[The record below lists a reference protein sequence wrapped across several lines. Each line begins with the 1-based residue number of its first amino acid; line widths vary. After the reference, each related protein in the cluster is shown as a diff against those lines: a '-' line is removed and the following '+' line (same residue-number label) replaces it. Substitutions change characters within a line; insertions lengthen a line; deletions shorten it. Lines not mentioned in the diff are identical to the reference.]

1 MATQPRSLVGKVAVV
16 TGAGRGIG
24 RATAAALA
32 RRGARV
38 AIGDVDAASARDA
51 AQELGGGTLGFAL
64 DVTDRPAFS
73 AFLDEVE
80 SRLDALDILVN
91 NAGIMPVGPLL
102 AEDDA
107 TVTRQLEINLHG
119 VIFGSKEAVRR
130 MRPRGSGHI
139 VNVGSIA
146 GNSPLAGAAT
156 YCATKYGVVGFTEV
170 LRLELRDSGV
180 DVTLVNPGHVRTELT
195 AGIKETAAI
204 KPVGPEAVAEAI
216 VGALECPRFEVW
228 VPARLGPTV
237 RLGRLAPR
245 RAMDALGRALNA
257 DRALLD
263 YDARARARYDARAAA
278 SAPAADHLVEEQHKA
293 IA

>member
-24 RATAAALA
+24 RATAVALA

-38 AIGDVDAASARDA
+38 AIGDVDGASAQDA
-51 AQELGGGTLGFAL
+51 ARELGGGALGLAL
-64 DVTDRPAFS
+64 DVTDRPAFA
-73 AFLDEVE
+73 AFLDGIE
-80 SRLDALDILVN
+80 SRLGPLDILVN

-156 YCATKYGVVGFTEV
+156 YCATKYGVVGFSEV

-195 AGIKETAAI
+195 AGIKETAAL
-204 KPVGPEAVAEAI
+204 KAVGPEAVAEAI
-216 VGALECPRFEVW
+216 AGALECPRFEVW

-237 RLGRLAPR
+237 RFGRLAPR
-245 RAMDALGRALNA
+245 RAMDALGRAFNA
-257 DRALLD
+257 DRVLLD
-263 YDARARARYDARAAA
+263 FDARARARYDARVAA
-278 SAPAADHLVEEQHKA
+278 SAPAADHLVEERDKA
-293 IA
+293 VA